1 MERKKSMQEN
11 LFICKKA
18 KNISITKVEN
28 ILRIIAG
35 NFTEK
40 IKDIHVVQISDKK
53 RFKNSIIFGETVA
66 GKNIYFE
73 IMLLT
78 PR

>member
-1 MERKKSMQEN
+1 M
-11 LFICKKA
+11 
-18 KNISITKVEN
+18 TKVKN
-28 ILRIIAG
+28 KLRIILG

-40 IKDIHVVQISDKK
+40 TRDIHVVQISDKN
-53 RFKNSIIFGETVA
+53 RFKYSIIFGETVA

-73 IMLLT
+73 IMQLT